1 MLFRS
6 INDILKINCC
16 VIFFMS
22 NISIAVAVTGANSF
36 VGKSL
41 RKFLHKNKVNVLGIS
56 RKNFGKHSTETKV
69 QSKNLQEQQL
79 QKKLKNY
86 DVLVHL
92 IGIGREVPK
101 STFEEINV
109 NLTKNAIRTCKNAG
123 IKKIIYISGL
133 GVSKNS
139 TSSYFASKYRAER
152 EIINSGLDYTIFRA
166 SYIIGKTDHL
176 TKSLS
181 KQVKKG
187 TIIIPGSGRYRL
199 QPIFVEDVAKIILEA
214 ILEKKF
220 SNKILDLVGPQK
232 ISFEDFVKLFSKN
245 MKVKFKKL
253 NLDDAY
259 EESTYSSESLDIL
272 IGDHISNV
280 NHLQKL
286 TNVKLTAVEKFLQT
300 SSLS

>member
-1 MLFRS
+1 
-6 INDILKINCC
+6 
-16 VIFFMS
+16 MS
-22 NISIAVAVTGANSF
+22 NISTNVAVTGANGF
-36 VGKSL
+36 VGKNV
-41 RKFLHKNKVNVLGIS
+41 RKFLYKNKVRVLGIS
-56 RKNFGKHSTETKV
+56 RKNFAKYSTETKA
-69 QSKNLQEQQL
+69 QSKNLLEQRL

-92 IGIGREVPK
+92 IGIGVESSG

-109 NLTKNAIRTCKNAG
+109 NLTKNTIKLCKKSG

-133 GVSKNS
+133 GVSKNN
-139 TSSYFASKYRAER
+139 TSNYFISKYKAEQ

-181 KQVKKG
+181 KQMKKG
-187 TIIIPGSGRYRL
+187 VIIIPGSGKYQL
-199 QPIFVEDVAKIILEA
+199 QPIFVEDVAKIILKS

-220 SNKILDLVGPQK
+220 SKKILDLVGPRK

-245 MKVKFKKL
+245 TKVKFKKI
-253 NLDDAY
+253 NLKNAY
-259 EESTYSSESLDIL
+259 DEGTYSSESLDLL
-272 IGDHISNV
+272 IGDYTSDMTQ
-280 NHLQKL
+280 LQKL
-286 TNVKLTAVEKFLQT
+286 ASIKLTPVEKFLES